1 MIVILD
7 AGLGNV
13 GSILNMLK
21 KIGASARV
29 SSSRDD
35 IQAATKLILPG
46 VGAFDTGMTQLE
58 RSGFLDLLHR
68 RVLEEKVPVLGVCL
82 GMQLLGKRSE
92 EGILPGLGWVDAES
106 VRFAAPPA
114 SPIKIPHMGW
124 NTVTARDGA
133 TLFRNADAES
143 RYYFVHSYHVVVA
156 DPSDSAATGFHG
168 VRFNAALERGNIHG
182 TQFHP
187 EKSHRF
193 GLQVFKNFVDLA

>member
-1 MIVILD
+1 VIVILD

-21 KIGASARV
+21 KIGAPARV
-29 SSSRDD
+29 SSSLDD
-35 IQAATKLILPG
+35 IGAAKKLILPG

-68 RVLEEKVPVLGVCL
+68 RVLEDKVPVLGVCL

-92 EGILPGLGWVDAES
+92 EGVLPGLGWLDAES
-106 VRFAAPPA
+106 IRFVAPPGDR
-114 SPIKIPHMGW
+114 IKIPHMGW
-124 NTVTARDGA
+124 NTVTAREGA
-133 TLFRNADAES
+133 TLFRNADVES

-156 DPSDSAATGFHG
+156 EEKDAAATGFHG
-168 VRFNAALERGNIHG
+168 VRFNAAVERGNIYG